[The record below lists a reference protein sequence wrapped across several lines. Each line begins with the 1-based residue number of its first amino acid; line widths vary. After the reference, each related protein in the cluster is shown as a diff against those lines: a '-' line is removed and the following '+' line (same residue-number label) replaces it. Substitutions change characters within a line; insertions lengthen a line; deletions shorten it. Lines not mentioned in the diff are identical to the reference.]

1 MLPHHLTRG
10 EDYQGLR
17 QHVTSS
23 FAAANTPRAAAFELH
38 SRKQRAHE
46 SVHEFAMAVAHS
58 AFPHDPALVQQ
69 QAADI
74 FCSGLLD
81 KKLAAVLCM
90 QEFSSLAAAER
101 QALRAN
107 YPASRLTGGVELEV
121 AGQGKREVQPF
132 QQRAVRT
139 VSAELSISRKQR
151 ASSPLN
157 SMPPKQGRHE
167 DIYSQPEEGQRL
179 RRQIDDLTA
188 AL

>member
-1 MLPHHLTRG
+1 
-10 EDYQGLR
+10 
-17 QHVTSS
+17 
-23 FAAANTPRAAAFELH
+23 
-38 SRKQRAHE
+38 
-46 SVHEFAMAVAHS
+46 MAVGSLAHS
-58 AFPHDPALVQQ
+58 AFPHYTALAQQ

-81 KKLAAVLCM
+81 KQLAAVLCM

-107 YPASRLTGGVELEV
+107 YPALRSTGEVELEV

-151 ASSPLN
+151 SVISV
-157 SMPPKQGRHE
+157 
-167 DIYSQPEEGQRL
+167 GQH
-179 RRQIDDLTA
+179 A
-188 AL
+188 P